1 MKPYVTDSIFTCK
14 HHLPLLLPTPAV
26 FQELAHSVL
35 VLLLEALK
43 NNTLSD
49 HLATK
54 DHMGQFWAL
63 IWIFFFLHLELYLE
77 MKYSRLTSACHHVS
91 RCREEAYLNN
101 EDNKQRSR
109 V

>member
-63 IWIFFFLHLELYLE
+63 IWIFFF
-77 MKYSRLTSACHHVS
+77 SPFGTVFG
-91 RCREEAYLNN
+91 N
-101 EDNKQRSR
+101 EVFASDICLPSCLQ